1 MDPLEHLSR
10 KLETLESSNPEF
22 LKPETSKPESSKPYG
37 PLENNAERI
46 GHESGPPPQVR

>member
-37 PLENNAERI
+37 PLENNTEQI
-46 GHESGPPPQVR
+46 NKSGPPPQVR